1 MTLTFHFPHSHLDFF
16 NENMGAISDHQL
28 VNIRGKRR
36 NKCVCVY
43 IYIYIYIYIN
53 RSLFDTIYM
62 SQLKSNILLF
72 YYNSFLI

>member
-28 VNIRGKRR
+28 AYIRGKRR
-36 NKCVCVY
+36 NK
-43 IYIYIYIYIN
+43 YIYIYIYIN